1 MPSLGFPN
9 LPQCTCQFGMHAVFF
24 IPYVEPQCRSECWVD
39 VNHDSD
45 LIWIPP
51 GLFSLSQKN
60 LLARS
65 QSFPSLGL
73 CCLAYRLPSPCT
85 VMAGAIQPACSMPE
99 EFLKR
104 TVGS

>member
-1 MPSLGFPN
+1 
-9 LPQCTCQFGMHAVFF
+9 MHAVFF

-51 GLFSLSQKN
+51 DLFSLSQKN

-73 CCLAYRLPSPCT
+73 CCLALLYT
-85 VMAGAIQPACSMPE
+85 VSRQ
-99 EFLKR
+99 
-104 TVGS
+104 TVLSTPQRQTLSILLM